1 MSIEINAD
9 NNQLQNRNKSTNYG
23 GLSVSEKIDLFE
35 RYLKEKPK
43 ETIHSDTVFE
53 GYNIGKILVQLRYLM
68 KNNLIKYS
76 SEEFERMEN
85 LGLLE
90 NNQETVY
97 EKIKC
102 LKQFCKKHPY
112 AFSNLHKLHKNLN
125 KKEKIE
131 FEKVFKDYTYI
142 RERKSRGKLP
152 KELEEELNNSQIGG
166 VFNRDDTE
174 EFYEE
179 YGIDDKEKR
188 QIINEFGNVDN
199 FRKAYIEY
207 IVRIANT
214 KNYNEVH
221 KIKTKNKDSAL
232 ENPKIPLVRNFYLG
246 TQSLEKQKSLLSLI
260 SYMYGEKY
268 ATNIILGTEFD
279 VILEKILREMLTDKE
294 RHIVE
299 FKFGLKREEEI
310 PKEVR
315 DMTKQSMYQ
324 VMSYQVVRKMRK
336 KEIKDVFLNHLYKPS
351 EEFIRVYFSKMDVF
365 EKDSE
370 QLSEEDIQELLN
382 MIDVEKENV
391 GVIDDDTINEMAI
404 EDMNF
409 STRQLYKAMK
419 YNGVNT
425 VGDLLE
431 KARSRKDLLSMAYI
445 GNREAEEIIEKL
457 SELGITVYNGV
468 KKRERVGVDVK
479 SLNLSPRSYMV
490 LARNEIHTV
499 EQLVE
504 KIKSKDD
511 LLQLR
516 WIGEATANEIIER
529 LAEIGITIYDG
540 GNKEKVSNKTDIK
553 ELNLSARSYNTLA
566 RNGINTIGDFLDQIK
581 NVEDL
586 MKMRCIGKKSV
597 KEIID
602 KMEEVGIRLECRKDS
617 TDIDENAKAIKRAL
631 LKLRTQEEKMQ
642 KLDEKISN
650 LKSQKEGEEQSGRI
664 SKGEEDNEK

>member
-1 MSIEINAD
+1 MSIEITVD
-9 NNQLQNRNKSTNYG
+9 NNQLQNRTKSTNYG

-53 GYNIGKILVQLRYLM
+53 GYNIGKIFMQLRYLM

-102 LKQFCKKHPY
+102 LKQFCKKYPY

-221 KIKTKNKDSAL
+221 KIKTENKDSAL

-260 SYMYGEKY
+260 PQY
-268 ATNIILGTEFD
+268 
-279 VILEKILREMLTDKE
+279 
-294 RHIVE
+294 
-299 FKFGLKREEEI
+299 
-310 PKEVR
+310 
-315 DMTKQSMYQ
+315 
-324 VMSYQVVRKMRK
+324 
-336 KEIKDVFLNHLYKPS
+336 VFLY
-351 EEFIRVYFSKMDVF
+351 
-365 EKDSE
+365 
-370 QLSEEDIQELLN
+370 LL
-382 MIDVEKENV
+382 
-391 GVIDDDTINEMAI
+391 T
-404 EDMNF
+404 F
-409 STRQLYKAMK
+409 
-419 YNGVNT
+419 
-425 VGDLLE
+425 LL
-431 KARSRKDLLSMAYI
+431 R
-445 GNREAEEIIEKL
+445 
-457 SELGITVYNGV
+457 
-468 KKRERVGVDVK
+468 
-479 SLNLSPRSYMV
+479 
-490 LARNEIHTV
+490 
-499 EQLVE
+499 
-504 KIKSKDD
+504 
-511 LLQLR
+511 
-516 WIGEATANEIIER
+516 
-529 LAEIGITIYDG
+529 
-540 GNKEKVSNKTDIK
+540 
-553 ELNLSARSYNTLA
+553 
-566 RNGINTIGDFLDQIK
+566 FF
-581 NVEDL
+581 
-586 MKMRCIGKKSV
+586 
-597 KEIID
+597 
-602 KMEEVGIRLECRKDS
+602 
-617 TDIDENAKAIKRAL
+617 
-631 LKLRTQEEKMQ
+631 
-642 KLDEKISN
+642 
-650 LKSQKEGEEQSGRI
+650 LKSHQFLVLI
-664 SKGEEDNEK
+664 LY